1 MHSFISF
8 FKKSP
13 AFTLAV
19 LFIVLFETVL
29 HFVPNLYYL
38 DGRGSFFTYYKRFLA
53 EDSSRSYDIL
63 IYGDSRS
70 LSLQGQKKNDKNKYS
85 IYNFSLP
92 AAGPRYFP
100 FFLKKYLKNHSEK
113 PKLVVWAADPALM
126 MSKKTVSFSD
136 NPALWNEYK
145 HRLLNLFSISEAW
158 EQYSGT
164 EFFFIMKE
172 YLPHSLLTVR
182 HRQGFESLVGIRL
195 ESLLAGKFHLVEE
208 NKRLIKFVE
217 DENGKINLGDFF
229 PAPEGASE
237 KEIEKHLPVYNTS
250 EINTEPLRNFLDLC
264 RKENLKVIV
273 LNIPR
278 AEGFHKTL
286 FYRTAETE
294 IKKLLLSY
302 PEFRYVQ
309 FENMD
314 YPLNLF
320 SESIHYNFK
329 GGKRVNAE
337 YTEKIIPQFYSYIE
351 NHEK

>member
-13 AFTLAV
+13 AFAAAV
-19 LFIVLFETVL
+19 IFVVLFETVL
-29 HFVPNLYYL
+29 HFIPNLYYL
-38 DGRGSFFTYYKRFLA
+38 DGRGAFFTYYKRYLA
-53 EDSSRSYDIL
+53 EDSTKSYDVL

-70 LSLQGQKKNDKNKYS
+70 LSLQGYQKDSTHRYS

-100 FFLKKYLKNHSEK
+100 YFLKKYLQNHTEK

-126 MSKKTVSFSD
+126 MSKKTVSFSE

-145 HRLLNLFSISEAW
+145 HRLLNLFTVSETW
-158 EQYSGT
+158 EQYGGR
-164 EFFFIMKE
+164 ELFFIMKE
-172 YLPHSLLTVR
+172 YLPHSMLSVR

-195 ESLLAGKFHLVEE
+195 ENLFAGKFHLAEE
-208 NKRLIKFVE
+208 NRKLAAFVE
-217 DENGKINLGDFF
+217 KENGKVNLGDFF
-229 PAPEGASE
+229 FAPKGAAE
-237 KEIEKHLPVYNTS
+237 QEILKHLPLYDTA
-250 EINTEPLRNFLDLC
+250 EINLEPLKKFLDYC
-264 RKENLKVIV
+264 RKENLKAAV

-286 FYRTAETE
+286 FYRTVKTE
-294 IKKLLLSY
+294 MMKLMTDY
-302 PEFRYVQ
+302 PEFKYIE

-314 YPLNLF
+314 YPVDLF
-320 SESIHYNFK
+320 SESIHYNSE

-337 YTEKIIPQFYSYIE
+337 YAEKIVPQFYSYIE
-351 NHEK
+351 NNEK